1 MKRLYGTG
9 DERWQSDI
17 VFAVGHREE
26 EEEAGA
32 LLMRDGTSRLE

>member
-17 VFAVGHREE
+17 VLQLVTGRRRRRRRQGLF
-26 EEEAGA
+26 
-32 LLMRDGTSRLE
+32 S